1 MIFQKVKIGSICT
14 LVNGIAFKSGDFQEE
29 GIPVLKIA
37 NVKANNI
44 LLDNL
49 QCVSEEIAEKK
60 KKGRVYKGDILL
72 TMTGN
77 RKEGG
82 PDSWVGKAA
91 LFRENGHY
99 MLNQRLCIVR
109 PDTSKVNTEYLA
121 YYLSSWDAQL
131 YFINHSTSSGGQ
143 ANISPAIINDY
154 EVALPSL
161 EIQRKIAHVLTMMD
175 LKIRANVAI
184 NRNLS
189 EQVQAIYESWFVS
202 FEKFGGVAP
211 LDWEDCVLGDIAEIK
226 TTAFKPDKE
235 PDVIVEHY
243 SIPALDEKHFPV
255 FELAEGIKSNKYLL
269 NKNSVMISKLNPDT
283 KRVWRPLCLS
293 DKPVCSTEFIVFE
306 AKNKKNKDFIFSI
319 LNSDKFN
326 KYLCSHVT
334 GSTGSRQR
342 AVPKATLDFKVLIPP
357 LELIEQFCSMVTP
370 VYDLIGVN
378 EIENQRLAEVRDS
391 LLPKLMSGELD
402 ISDLEI

>member
-161 EIQRKIAHVLTMMD
+161 EIQRKIAHVLNMMD

-184 NRNLS
+184 NGNLS
-189 EQVQAIYESWFVS
+189 EQVQALYRHLFVESCAELRQCRADEFFDITIGKTPPRKEKEWFSTSENDVRWFS
-202 FEKFGGVAP
+202 ISDMGKCGTYISSCNEYLTKDAVEKFNVVVVP
-211 LDWEDCVLGDIAEIK
+211 ENTVLLSFKLTVGRIAITACESTTNEAIAHFKTQKKEYNPYLYCYLNDFNFEELGSTSSIATAVNSKIIK
-226 TTAFKPDKE
+226 SMPFIIPDEGSLEKFNE
-235 PDVIVEHY
+235 F
-243 SIPALDEKHFPV
+243 SIPAFAQL
-255 FELAEGIKSNKYLL
+255 
-269 NKNSVMISKLNPDT
+269 
-283 KRVWRPLCLS
+283 
-293 DKPVCSTEFIVFE
+293 
-306 AKNKKNKDFIFSI
+306 
-319 LNSDKFN
+319 
-326 KYLCSHVT
+326 
-334 GSTGSRQR
+334 R
-342 AVPKATLDFKVLIPP
+342 A
-357 LELIEQFCSMVTP
+357 
-370 VYDLIGVN
+370 
-378 EIENQRLAEVRDS
+378 NQEESERLTALRDI

-402 ISDLEI
+402 VSDLEI